1 MIETPLVALT
11 LVACGLLTVLIL
23 GRALR
28 DVWAGH
34 ADDRMETE
42 G

>member
-11 LVACGLLTVLIL
+11 LVACGLLTLLIL

-28 DVWAGH
+28 DVWAGQH
-34 ADDRMETE
+34 DESMETD